1 MNCSSLSLPATFCEY
16 VLSTM
21 RVLVLHL
28 PDRDPLR
35 LLHAL
40 QQHQQR
46 VLLSSAPAVKLL
58 HNFTAGMR
66 GRPHVG
72 RFFPIICSSCTVLLR
87 GKT

>member
-1 MNCSSLSLPATFCEY
+1 
-16 VLSTM
+16 M

-58 HNFTAGMR
+58 HNFTAGMMR

-72 RFFPIICSSCTVLLR
+72 RFVPIICSSCTVLLR